1 MRRRPVLHAILVA
14 LVVSTGLSCAR
25 RGPRTASRAS
35 VVALVGDRPVEYASF
50 AVYVKA
56 ATGEEPKNVS
66 PQVASSL
73 LDQYLDELLL
83 DRAVEDG
90 GPAPPDKTIEM
101 RRRELIGRRAR
112 LETMSDAEL
121 RAEYDAHPERFRHS
135 AVVRVSQLLLPTK
148 EKADAALRKLDAGAD
163 WNQVSRELSVAANA
177 AQGGSL
183 GLLSRS
189 DLPREFERVIWTLRS
204 GATSQVLATS
214 HGFHVFRVE
223 ERLEE
228 KTIPFE
234 EAAPGL
240 RLALAEQRSSAAAQ
254 ELVAEARKKHPV
266 SGVEGHLPFPYVGT
280 SPRFVS
286 GGS

>member
-1 MRRRPVLHAILVA
+1 MRRSLVLLLVLFA
-14 LVVSTGLSCAR
+14 SSSACAR
-25 RGPRTASRAS
+25 RGPRAAARAS
-35 VVALVGDRPVEYASF
+35 VVALVGDRPVEYPSF
-50 AVYVKA
+50 AAYVKA

-83 DRAVEDG
+83 DRAVEDV
-90 GPAPPDKTIEM
+90 GPEPPEKTLEA

-112 LETMSDAEL
+112 LETISDAEL
-121 RAEYDAHPERFRHS
+121 RAEYDAHPERFRRP

-148 EKADAALRKLDAGAD
+148 EKADEALRRLANGSD
-163 WNQVSRELSVAANA
+163 WSQVSRELSAAPNA

-189 DLPREFERVIWTLRS
+189 DLPREFERVIWELGP
-204 GATSQVLATS
+204 GATSHALATS

-223 ERLEE
+223 ERLED

-234 EAAPGL
+234 EAAAGL
-240 RLALAEQRSSAAAQ
+240 HLALAEQRSSASTQ

-266 SGVEGHLPFPYVGT
+266 SIVEEHLPFPYVGT
-280 SPRFVS
+280 YPKFVAAS
-286 GGS
+286 